1 MIADPSVSRRKFERE
16 VAAAKAH
23 NPFHEQGVWILRA
36 KYPVVFAVLISSNPL
51 PILRGV
57 LCGVHIDFTDYDARP
72 PSVKFV
78 NPFNEVPLKANE
90 CSWNFPQVKI
100 LSDPTGQPGT
110 PMAEWTLLLQAFDPN
125 KPFICLPGVR
135 EYHDSSAH
143 SGDSWFLHRK
153 KNMLVHILS
162 ILQQFGPAAID
173 YQAQFQIAHQM
184 VPKLP
189 K

>member
-16 VAAAKAH
+16 VKAAKAH
-23 NPFHEQGVWILRA
+23 MPFHEQGVWILRA

-51 PILRGV
+51 PVLRGV

-72 PSVKFV
+72 PSVRFV

-90 CSWNFPQVKI
+90 FSWNFPQIKI
-100 LSDPTGQPGT
+100 LSDPTGQPGQPVKAELT
-110 PMAEWTLLLQAFDPN
+110 PLIQAFDPD

-162 ILQQFGPAAID
+162 ILQQYGPATFD
-173 YQAQFQIAHQM
+173 LQFRLLAKS
-184 VPKLP
+184 PK
-189 K
+189 